1 MTQPP
6 ITAATAPSPAVELEW
21 LRALADAE
29 TPRDIAALVV
39 QLAQRHPHCQAARV
53 CWDLDSQDP
62 IACEPR
68 LPLAADVLAHAR
80 AAAAHGTAEWT
91 ADQRQVAVPFSD
103 RSDPA
108 VLLLDF
114 TQPQVAR
121 RLPPHWTES
130 LRLADRHIRRARAL
144 ESLQTSVDALER
156 SDKLQR
162 ALFAISDLA
171 GSDRDM
177 PEMLRGIH
185 EIIGSL
191 MYAENFFI
199 VLHDAE
205 RDTLRFL
212 YFADVV
218 DPAPFSEMPMDALEQ
233 TFTWYLIRHGK
244 PLMGSTE
251 QLRRQVPGTA
261 NVVGTDSF
269 DWLGVPMMGEDRV
282 YGALVVQSYEESVRY
297 SEEDRSLLGFVA
309 SHVLTALERKQSKDA
324 LEQRVQLRTL
334 ELADANR
341 GLQLEVEERQRA
353 ERLQAALFRIA
364 ELATADIS
372 QAEFYRQVHA
382 VVGTLINARNFFIAL
397 LSDDGTALEYP
408 YAVDESGESYDARPV
423 GRGLS
428 EYVIRNG
435 TSIFQTNDVLVLAD
449 RGEIDLDTVGALA
462 TWWLGVPL
470 QVGDEVIG
478 LVAVQSYTETAAYSA
493 ADQELLTFVASQ
505 MANSLSRRRAAQMQ
519 QQAFAQ
525 LEQRVQERTRE
536 LRHEILERERI
547 QEQLKHQVMHDA
559 LTGLPNR
566 GYLRERLERVLG
578 LLKRGPER
586 KCALLYLDID
596 RFKVIND
603 SLGHL
608 AGDAFLREVAQRLQA
623 CVREPDLVARLAG
636 DEFAILLEDVPVP
649 GTAVRVAQRVLEIL
663 GTPLQVAGKEL
674 EPSASIGIAIADASY
689 QLADEVLR
697 DADVALYRAKALG
710 RKRFEL
716 FDASLQKHAVDVLTM
731 ERELRIALQ
740 HDQFEP
746 YFQPILRLD
755 TGAVQGYEALIRWNH
770 PSRGLIGPGEFLR
783 IAEDSGNI
791 ETIDWWMFEHSCAL
805 AARHF
810 DAERYVTLNVS
821 ALHFR
826 RADFCARLL
835 DMLNRTGLAPSR
847 LVIEVTEGSLLDD
860 PEGVREIIATLRNDG
875 IGAALDD
882 FGTGYSSLSYLHTFP
897 LRIVKIDRSFVARL
911 GEAGAGNSEAVVGSI
926 LALARALGVEALAEG
941 IETEAQRQTL
951 LAMGCL
957 YGQGYLL
964 GRPASVAHWNA
975 AAIAADGSSRSGI

>member
-1 MTQPP
+1 MTLPP
-6 ITAATAPSPAVELEW
+6 ISAETAPAPAVELDW
-21 LRALADAE
+21 LRALADAD
-29 TPRDIAALVV
+29 TPRDIATLVL

-53 CWDLDSQDP
+53 CWDLDAADAV
-62 IACEPR
+62 ACEPR
-68 LPLAADVLAHAR
+68 LPLAADVLAHCR
-80 AAAAHGTAEWT
+80 VAAARGTAEWS
-91 ADQRQVAVPFSD
+91 ADQRQVAIPFSD
-103 RSDPA
+103 RADPA

-114 TQPQVAR
+114 TQAQAAR
-121 RLPPHWTES
+121 RLPPHWAES
-130 LRLADRHIRRARAL
+130 LRLADRHLRRARAL

-199 VLHDAE
+199 VLHDAG

-218 DPAPFSEMPMDALEQ
+218 DPAPFSEMPMDALEH
-233 TFTWYLIRHGK
+233 TFTWYLIRHGT

-269 DWLGVPMMGEDRV
+269 DWLGVPMMSEDRV
-282 YGALVVQSYEESVRY
+282 YGALVVQSYEEAVRY
-297 SEEDRSLLGFVA
+297 SDEDRSLLGFVA

-324 LEQRVQLRTL
+324 LEQRVQQRTL

-382 VVGTLINARNFFIAL
+382 VVDTLINARNFYIAL
-397 LSDDGTALEYP
+397 LSEDGTAIEYP
-408 YAVDESGESYDARPV
+408 YAVDETGESYESRPV

-428 EYVIRNG
+428 EYVIRHG
-435 TSIFQTNDVLVLAD
+435 TSILQTNDILVLAD
-449 RGEIDLDTVGALA
+449 RGDIDLDTVGALA

-470 QVGDEVIG
+470 QVGDAVIG
-478 LVAVQSYTETAAYSA
+478 LVAVQSYTPSAAYSA

-505 MANSLSRRRAAQMQ
+505 IANSLSRRRAAQIQ

-578 LLKRGPER
+578 LLRRGPER

-663 GTPLQVAGKEL
+663 RTPLQVGGKEL

-746 YFQPILRLD
+746 YFQPILRLE

-770 PSRGLIGPGEFLR
+770 PNRGLLGPGEFLR

-791 ETIDWWMFEHSCAL
+791 EAIDWWMFEHSCTL

-810 DAERYVTLNVS
+810 AADRYLTLNVS

-826 RADFCARLL
+826 RADFCGRLL
-835 DMLNRTGLAPSR
+835 DVLHRTGLASSR
-847 LVIEVTEGSLLDD
+847 LVVEVTEGSLLDD
-860 PEGVREIIATLRNDG
+860 PEGVRDILATLRDDG

-941 IETEAQRQTL
+941 NETEAPRQTL

-964 GRPASVAHWNA
+964 GRPAPVARWLA
-975 AAIAADGSSRSGI
+975 K

>member
-1 MTQPP
+1 MITLPP
-6 ITAATAPSPAVELEW
+6 AATFNSEHTDELEW
-21 LRALADAE
+21 LRALADAD
-29 TPRDIAALVV
+29 TPRDVAALVV
-39 QLAQRHPHCQAARV
+39 RLAQRQSQCRSARV
-53 CWDLDSQDP
+53 YWAVDGGD
-62 IACEPR
+62 AFTCEPR
-68 LPLAADVLAHAR
+68 QPAPTGRVDWIR
-80 AAAAHGTAEWT
+80 AAATLGTAQWT
-91 ADQRQVAVPFSD
+91 PDQQQVAIPFS
-103 RSDPA
+103 SQPDPA
-108 VLLLDF
+108 VLVLDF
-114 TQPQVAR
+114 SESQAGRP
-121 RLPPHWTES
+121 LPSHWTES
-130 LRLADRHIRRARAL
+130 LRLADRHLRRAQAL
-144 ESLQTSVDALER
+144 DTLQASVGALER
-156 SDKLQR
+156 SNQLQR

-171 GSDRDM
+171 GSERDM
-177 PEMLRGIH
+177 QQMLRGIH

-205 RDTLRFL
+205 RDSLRFL

-218 DPAPFSEMPMDALEQ
+218 DPAPFSELPMDALEH

-251 QLRRQVPGTA
+251 QLRQQVPGTV

-269 DWLGVPMMGEDRV
+269 DWLGVPMMGEDQV
-282 YGALVVQSYEESVRY
+282 YGALVVQSYEDSVRY

-324 LEQRVQLRTL
+324 LEQRVHLRTL

-397 LSDDGTALEYP
+397 LSDDGSTLEYP
-408 YAVDESGESYDARPV
+408 YSVDESSEAFGARPV

-435 TSIFQTNDVLVLAD
+435 TSIFQGNDILALAD
-449 RGEIDLDTVGALA
+449 RGEVDLDTVGSLA

-470 QVGDEVIG
+470 QVGDAVIG
-478 LVAVQSYTETAAYSA
+478 LVAVQSYTLSAAYSD
-493 ADQELLTFVASQ
+493 ADKELLTFVASQ
-505 MANSLSRRRAAQMQ
+505 IANSLSRRRAAQIQ

-525 LEQRVQERTRE
+525 LEQRVQERTGE
-536 LRHEILERERI
+536 LRLEIQERQRA

-559 LTGLPNR
+559 LTSLPNR
-566 GYLRERLERVLG
+566 GYLRERLERVLA
-578 LLKRGPER
+578 LLKRDPHR
-586 KCALLYLDID
+586 KCALLYLDVD

-608 AGDAFLREVAQRLQA
+608 AGDAYLKEIAQRLQA

-636 DEFAILLEDVPVP
+636 DEFAILLEDAPVP
-649 GTAVRVAQRVLEIL
+649 GTAVRVAQRVLEAL
-663 GTPLQVAGKEL
+663 ALPLQMAGREL

-689 QLADEVLR
+689 HLADEVLR

-731 ERELRIALQ
+731 ERELRVALQ
-740 HDQFEP
+740 KNQFVP

-755 TGAVQGYEALIRWNH
+755 TDQVQGYEALIRWNH
-770 PSRGLIGPGEFLR
+770 PVRGLLGPGEFLR

-791 ETIDWWMFEHSCAL
+791 EAIDWWMFEHSSAL

-810 DAERYVTLNVS
+810 ASDRYLTLNVS
-821 ALHFR
+821 PLQIG
-826 RADFCARLL
+826 RASC
-835 DMLNRTGLAPSR
+835 
-847 LVIEVTEGSLLDD
+847 
-860 PEGVREIIATLRNDG
+860 RERVL
-875 IGAALDD
+875 
-882 FGTGYSSLSYLHTFP
+882 
-897 LRIVKIDRSFVARL
+897 
-911 GEAGAGNSEAVVGSI
+911 
-926 LALARALGVEALAEG
+926 
-941 IETEAQRQTL
+941 
-951 LAMGCL
+951 
-957 YGQGYLL
+957 
-964 GRPASVAHWNA
+964 
-975 AAIAADGSSRSGI
+975 

>member
-1 MTQPP
+1 MNMLPP
-6 ITAATAPSPAVELEW
+6 ATAASCEHADEPGW
-21 LRALADAE
+21 LRALADAD
-29 TPRDIAALVV
+29 TPRDIATLVV
-39 QLAQRHPHCQAARV
+39 GLAQRHPQCQSARV
-53 CWDLDSQDP
+53 YWAVDP
-62 IACEPR
+62 GDAIACEPPQPTPTGM
-68 LPLAADVLAHAR
+68 LDWIR
-80 AAAAHGTAEWT
+80 AAAALGTAQWT
-91 ADQRQVAVPFSD
+91 PDQRRVAIPLSN
-103 RSDPA
+103 RPDPA
-108 VLLLDF
+108 VLVLDF
-114 TQPQVAR
+114 SESQAGCP
-121 RLPPHWTES
+121 LPSHWAES
-130 LRLADRHIRRARAL
+130 LRLADRHLRRAQAL
-144 ESLQTSVDALER
+144 DTLQASVGALER
-156 SDKLQR
+156 SNQLQR

-171 GSDRDM
+171 GSERDM
-177 PEMLRGIH
+177 QQMLRGIH

-205 RDTLRFL
+205 RDSLRFL

-218 DPAPFSEMPMDALEQ
+218 DPAPFSELPMDALEH

-251 QLRRQVPGTA
+251 QLRQQVPGTV
-261 NVVGTDSF
+261 NLVGTDSF

-324 LEQRVQLRTL
+324 LEQRVHLRTL

-397 LSDDGTALEYP
+397 LSDDGSTLEYP
-408 YAVDESGESYDARPV
+408 YSVDESSEQYGARPV

-428 EYVIRNG
+428 EYVIRHG
-435 TSIFQTNDVLVLAD
+435 TSIFQGNDILALAD
-449 RGEIDLDTVGALA
+449 RGEVDLDTVGSLA

-470 QVGDEVIG
+470 QVGDAVIG
-478 LVAVQSYTETAAYSA
+478 LVAVQSYTLSAAYSD
-493 ADQELLTFVASQ
+493 ADKELLTFVASQ
-505 MANSLSRRRAAQMQ
+505 IANSLSRRRAAQIQ

-525 LEQRVQERTRE
+525 LEQRVQERTGE
-536 LRHEILERERI
+536 LRREIQERQRA

-566 GYLRERLERVLG
+566 GYLRERLERVLA
-578 LLKRGPER
+578 LLKRAPHR
-586 KCALLYLDID
+586 KCALLYLDVD

-608 AGDAFLREVAQRLQA
+608 AGDAYLKEIAQRLQA

-636 DEFAILLEDVPVP
+636 DEFAILLEDAPVP
-649 GTAVRVAQRVLEIL
+649 GTAVRVAQRVLEAL
-663 GTPLQVAGKEL
+663 ALPLQMAGREL
-674 EPSASIGIAIADASY
+674 EPSASIGIAIADSSY

-731 ERELRIALQ
+731 ERELRVALQ
-740 HDQFEP
+740 KNQFVP

-755 TGAVQGYEALIRWNH
+755 TDQVQGYEALIRWNH
-770 PSRGLIGPGEFLR
+770 PVRGLIGPGEFLR

-791 ETIDWWMFEHSCAL
+791 EAIDWWMFEHSSAL

-810 DAERYVTLNVS
+810 ASERYLTLNVS
-821 ALHFR
+821 PLHFR
-826 RADFCARLL
+826 RADFCSRLL
-835 DMLNRTGLAPSR
+835 DMLQRTGLAPSR

-860 PEGVREIIATLRNDG
+860 PEGVRDILATLRRDG

-911 GEAGAGNSEAVVGSI
+911 GEAGNDNSEAVVGSI
-926 LALARALGVEALAEG
+926 LALASALGVEALAEG
-941 IETEAQRQTL
+941 IETDAQRATL
-951 LAMGCL
+951 QAMGCRF
-957 YGQGYLL
+957 GQGYLL
-964 GRPASVAHWNA
+964 GRPAPVEEGHPA
-975 AAIAADGSSRSGI
+975 RSP

>member
-1 MTQPP
+1 MHTD
-6 ITAATAPSPAVELEW
+6 ELEW
-21 LRALADAE
+21 LRALADAD
-29 TPRDIAALVV
+29 TPRDIATLVV
-39 QLAQRHPHCQAARV
+39 RLARRHPQCQSACVYWGLERA
-53 CWDLDSQDP
+53 DT
-62 IACEPR
+62 ITCEPPPPAPAEM
-68 LPLAADVLAHAR
+68 LDWIR
-80 AAAAHGTAEWT
+80 AASARGVPQWT
-91 ADQRQVAVPFSD
+91 CGQRRVAIPFSS
-103 RSDPA
+103 RPDPA
-108 VLLLDF
+108 VLVLDF
-114 TQPQVAR
+114 SESQAGRP
-121 RLPPHWTES
+121 LPSHWTES
-130 LRLADRHIRRARAL
+130 LRLADRHIRRAQAL
-144 ESLQTSVDALER
+144 DTLQASVGALER
-156 SDKLQR
+156 SNKLQR

-171 GSDRDM
+171 GSERDM
-177 PEMLRGIH
+177 QQMLRGIH

-205 RDTLRFL
+205 RDSLRFL

-218 DPAPFSEMPMDALEQ
+218 DPAPFSEMPMDALEH
-233 TFTWYLIRHGK
+233 TFTWYLIRHGT

-251 QLRRQVPGTA
+251 QLRRQVAGTV
-261 NVVGTDSF
+261 NLVGTDSF

-324 LEQRVQLRTL
+324 LEQRVQQRTL

-397 LSDDGTALEYP
+397 LSDDGSTLEYP
-408 YAVDESGESYDARPV
+408 YAVDESSEHYGARPV

-428 EYVIRNG
+428 EYVIRHG
-435 TSIFQTNDVLVLAD
+435 TSIFQGNDILALAD
-449 RGEIDLDTVGALA
+449 RGEVDLDTVGSLA
-462 TWWLGVPL
+462 TWWLRVPL
-470 QVGDEVIG
+470 LVGEAVIG
-478 LVAVQSYTETAAYSA
+478 LVAVQSYTLSAAYSD
-493 ADQELLTFVASQ
+493 ADKELLTFVASQ
-505 MANSLSRRRAAQMQ
+505 IANSLSRRRAAQIQ
-519 QQAFAQ
+519 QQALAQ
-525 LEQRVQERTRE
+525 LEQRVQERTGE
-536 LRHEILERERI
+536 LRREIQERQRA

-559 LTGLPNR
+559 LTSLPNR
-566 GYLRERLERVLG
+566 AYLRERLERVLA
-578 LLKRGPER
+578 LLKRDPHR
-586 KCALLYLDID
+586 KCALLYLDVD

-608 AGDAFLREVAQRLQA
+608 AGDAYLKEIAQRLQA
-623 CVREPDLVARLAG
+623 CVREPDVVARLAG
-636 DEFAILLEDVPVP
+636 DEFAILLEDAPVP
-649 GTAVRVAQRVLEIL
+649 GTAVRVAQRVLEAL
-663 GTPLQVAGKEL
+663 ALPLQIAGKEL

-731 ERELRIALQ
+731 ERELRVALQ
-740 HDQFEP
+740 KNQFVP

-755 TGAVQGYEALIRWNH
+755 TDHVQGYEALIRWNH
-770 PSRGLIGPGEFLR
+770 PVRGLIGPGEFLR

-791 ETIDWWMFEHSCAL
+791 EAIDWWMFEHSSAL

-810 DAERYVTLNVS
+810 AGDRYLTLNVS
-821 ALHFR
+821 PLHFR
-826 RADFCARLL
+826 RPDFCSRLL
-835 DMLNRTGLAPSR
+835 DMLQRTGLSPSR

-860 PEGVREIIATLRNDG
+860 PEGVRDILATLRKDG

-911 GEAGAGNSEAVVGSI
+911 DEAGNGNSEAVVGSI
-926 LALARALGVEALAEG
+926 LALASALGVEALAEG
-941 IETEAQRQTL
+941 IETDAQRATL
-951 LAMGCL
+951 LAMGCRF
-957 YGQGYLL
+957 GQGYLL
-964 GRPASVAHWNA
+964 GRPAPLGDAPPA
-975 AAIAADGSSRSGI
+975 G

>member
-1 MTQPP
+1 MCPRRSNHGSMMTLPP
-6 ITAATAPSPAVELEW
+6 ATATSREHTDEHEW
-21 LRALADAE
+21 LRALADAD
-29 TPRDIAALVV
+29 TPRDIATLVV
-39 QLAQRHPHCQAARV
+39 RLAQGHPQCQTARV
-53 CWDLDSQDP
+53 YWATDGGDA
-62 IACEPR
+62 IACEPPEPAPTGT
-68 LPLAADVLAHAR
+68 LDWIR
-80 AAAAHGTAEWT
+80 AAAALGTAQWT
-91 ADQRQVAVPFSD
+91 PDQRQVAIPFSS
-103 RSDPA
+103 RPDPA
-108 VLLLDF
+108 VLVLDF
-114 TQPQVAR
+114 SESQTGHP
-121 RLPPHWTES
+121 LPSHWTES
-130 LRLADRHIRRARAL
+130 LRLADRHLRRAQAL
-144 ESLQTSVDALER
+144 DTLQASVGALER
-156 SDKLQR
+156 SNQLQR

-171 GSDRDM
+171 GSERDM
-177 PEMLRGIH
+177 QQMLRGIH

-205 RDTLRFL
+205 RDNLRFL

-218 DPAPFSEMPMDALEQ
+218 DPAPFSEMPMDALEH

-251 QLRRQVPGTA
+251 QLRQQVPGA
-261 NVVGTDSF
+261 VNVVGTDSF

-324 LEQRVQLRTL
+324 LEQRVHLRTL

-397 LSDDGTALEYP
+397 LSDDGSTLEYP
-408 YAVDESGESYDARPV
+408 YAVDESSERYGARPV

-428 EYVIRNG
+428 EYVIRHG
-435 TSIFQTNDVLVLAD
+435 TSIFQGDDILALAD
-449 RGEIDLDTVGALA
+449 RGEVDLDTVGSLA

-470 QVGDEVIG
+470 QVGDAVIG
-478 LVAVQSYTETAAYSA
+478 LVAVQSYTHSAAYSD
-493 ADQELLTFVASQ
+493 ADKELLTFVASQ
-505 MANSLSRRRAAQMQ
+505 IANSLSRRRAAQIQ

-525 LEQRVQERTRE
+525 LEQRVQERTGE
-536 LRHEILERERI
+536 LRREIQERQRA

-566 GYLRERLERVLG
+566 AYLRERLERVLA
-578 LLKRGPER
+578 LLKRDPQR
-586 KCALLYLDID
+586 KCALLYLDVD

-608 AGDAFLREVAQRLQA
+608 AGDAYLKEIAQRLQA
-623 CVREPDLVARLAG
+623 CVREPDVVARLAG
-636 DEFAILLEDVPVP
+636 DEFAILLEDAPVP
-649 GTAVRVAQRVLEIL
+649 GTAVRVAQRVLEAL
-663 GTPLQVAGKEL
+663 ALPLQIAGREL

-731 ERELRIALQ
+731 ERELRVALQ
-740 HDQFEP
+740 KNQFMP

-755 TGAVQGYEALIRWNH
+755 TDQVQGYEALIRWNH
-770 PSRGLIGPGEFLR
+770 PVRGLIGPGEFLR

-791 ETIDWWMFEHSCAL
+791 EAIDWWMFEHSSAL
-805 AARHF
+805 AASHF
-810 DAERYVTLNVS
+810 ASDRYLTLNVS
-821 ALHFR
+821 PLHFR
-826 RADFCARLL
+826 RADFCSRLL
-835 DMLNRTGLAPSR
+835 DMLQRTGLSPTR

-860 PEGVREIIATLRNDG
+860 PEGVRDILATLRNHG

-911 GEAGAGNSEAVVGSI
+911 GEAGNDNSEAVVGSI
-926 LALARALGVEALAEG
+926 LALASALGVEALAEG
-941 IETEAQRQTL
+941 IETDAQRATL
-951 LAMGCL
+951 QAMGCRF
-957 YGQGYLL
+957 GQGYLL
-964 GRPASVAHWNA
+964 GRPAPLENPA
-975 AAIAADGSSRSGI
+975 AG

>member
-1 MTQPP
+1 MHTD
-6 ITAATAPSPAVELEW
+6 ELEW
-21 LRALADAE
+21 LRALADAD
-29 TPRDIAALVV
+29 TPRDIATLVV
-39 QLAQRHPHCQAARV
+39 RLARRHPQCQSACVYWGLERA
-53 CWDLDSQDP
+53 DT
-62 IACEPR
+62 ITCEPPPPAPAEM
-68 LPLAADVLAHAR
+68 LDWIR
-80 AAAAHGTAEWT
+80 AASARGVPQWT
-91 ADQRQVAVPFSD
+91 CGQRRVAIPFSS
-103 RSDPA
+103 RPDPA
-108 VLLLDF
+108 VLVLDF
-114 TQPQVAR
+114 SESQAGRP
-121 RLPPHWTES
+121 LPSHWTES
-130 LRLADRHIRRARAL
+130 LRLADRHIRRAQAL
-144 ESLQTSVDALER
+144 DTLQASVGALER
-156 SDKLQR
+156 SNKLQR

-171 GSDRDM
+171 GSERDM
-177 PEMLRGIH
+177 QQMLRGIH

-205 RDTLRFL
+205 RDSLRFL

-218 DPAPFSEMPMDALEQ
+218 DPAPFSEMPMDALEH
-233 TFTWYLIRHGK
+233 TFTWYLIRHGT

-251 QLRRQVPGTA
+251 QLRRQVAGTV
-261 NVVGTDSF
+261 NLVGTDSF

-324 LEQRVQLRTL
+324 LEQRVQQRTL

-397 LSDDGTALEYP
+397 LSDDGSTLEYP
-408 YAVDESGESYDARPV
+408 YAVDESSEHYGARPV

-428 EYVIRNG
+428 EYVIRHG
-435 TSIFQTNDVLVLAD
+435 TSIFQGNDILALAD
-449 RGEIDLDTVGALA
+449 RGEVDLDTVGSLA

-470 QVGDEVIG
+470 QVGDAVIG
-478 LVAVQSYTETAAYSA
+478 LVAVQSYTLSAAYSD
-493 ADQELLTFVASQ
+493 ADKELLTFVASQ
-505 MANSLSRRRAAQMQ
+505 IANSLSRRRAAQIQ
-519 QQAFAQ
+519 QQALAQ
-525 LEQRVQERTRE
+525 LEQRVQERTGE
-536 LRHEILERERI
+536 LRREIQERQRA

-559 LTGLPNR
+559 LTSLPNR
-566 GYLRERLERVLG
+566 AYLRERLERVLA
-578 LLKRGPER
+578 LLKRDPHR
-586 KCALLYLDID
+586 KCALLYLDVD

-608 AGDAFLREVAQRLQA
+608 AGDAYLKEIAQRLQA
-623 CVREPDLVARLAG
+623 CVREPDVVARLAG
-636 DEFAILLEDVPVP
+636 DEFAILLEDAPVP
-649 GTAVRVAQRVLEIL
+649 GTAVRVAQRVLEAL
-663 GTPLQVAGKEL
+663 ALPLQIAGKEL

-731 ERELRIALQ
+731 ERELRVALQ
-740 HDQFEP
+740 KNQFVP

-755 TGAVQGYEALIRWNH
+755 TDHVQGYEALIRWNH
-770 PSRGLIGPGEFLR
+770 PVRGLIGPGEFLR

-791 ETIDWWMFEHSCAL
+791 EAIDWWMFEHSSAL

-810 DAERYVTLNVS
+810 AGDRYLTLNVS
-821 ALHFR
+821 PLHFR
-826 RADFCARLL
+826 RPDFCSRLL
-835 DMLNRTGLAPSR
+835 DMLQRTGLSPSR

-860 PEGVREIIATLRNDG
+860 PEGVRDILATLRKDG

-911 GEAGAGNSEAVVGSI
+911 DEAGNGNSEAVVGSI
-926 LALARALGVEALAEG
+926 LALASALGVEALAEG
-941 IETEAQRQTL
+941 IETDAQRATL
-951 LAMGCL
+951 LAMGCR
-957 YGQGYLL
+957 YGQRYLL
-964 GRPASVAHWNA
+964 GRPAPLGDAPPA
-975 AAIAADGSSRSGI
+975 G

>member
-1 MTQPP
+1 MTTPPSSVTGTAQP
-6 ITAATAPSPAVELEW
+6 TDELEW
-21 LRALADAE
+21 LRALADADS
-29 TPRDIAALVV
+29 PRDIAKLVV
-39 QLAQRHPHCQAARV
+39 RLARRHPQCQAARV
-53 CWDLDSQDP
+53 YWDLERGDAS
-62 IACEPR
+62 ACEPTQEEGSD
-68 LPLAADVLAHAR
+68 PLEWLRESAR
-80 AAAAHGTAEWT
+80 RGTAQWT
-91 ADQRQVAVPFSD
+91 DDQRRVAIPFSAHP
-103 RSDPA
+103 DPA

-114 TQPQVAR
+114 SQSQAGQS
-121 RLPPHWTES
+121 LPSHWTES
-130 LRLADRHIRRARAL
+130 LRLADRHLRRAKAL
-144 ESLQTSVDALER
+144 DSLQSSVGALER
-156 SDKLQR
+156 SNMLQR

-177 PEMLRGIH
+177 QDMLRGIH
-185 EIIGSL
+185 EIVSSL

-199 VLHDAE
+199 VLHDAV
-205 RDTLRFL
+205 RDSLRFL

-218 DPAPFSEMPMDALEQ
+218 DPAPFSEMPMDALEH

-251 QLRRQVPGTA
+251 QLRHQVPGA
-261 NVVGTDSF
+261 VNVVGTDSF

-324 LEQRVQLRTL
+324 LEQRVHVRTL

-382 VVGTLINARNFFIAL
+382 VVGSLINARNFFIAL
-397 LSDDGTALEYP
+397 LSEDGSMLEYP
-408 YAVDESGESYDARPV
+408 YSVDESGERYGARPV

-428 EYVIRNG
+428 EYVIRHG
-435 TSIFQTNDVLVLAD
+435 TSIFRANDILALAD
-449 RGEIDLDTVGALA
+449 RGEIDLDTVGSLA

-470 QVGDEVIG
+470 QVGDAVIG
-478 LVAVQSYTETAAYSA
+478 LVAVQSYTLRAAYSD
-493 ADQELLTFVASQ
+493 ADKELLTFVASQ
-505 MANSLSRRRAAQMQ
+505 IANSLNRRRAAQIQ

-525 LEQRVQERTRE
+525 LEHRVQERTGE
-536 LRHEILERERI
+536 LRREI
-547 QEQLKHQVMHDA
+547 QERQRAQDQLKHQVMHDA

-566 GYLRERLERVLG
+566 GYLRERLERVLA
-578 LLKRGPER
+578 LLKRDPHR
-586 KCALLYLDID
+586 KCALLYLDVD

-608 AGDAFLREVAQRLQA
+608 AGDAYLKEIAQRLQD

-636 DEFAILLEDVPVP
+636 DEFAILLEEVPVP
-649 GTAVRVAQRVLEIL
+649 GTAVRVAQRVLEAL
-663 GTPLQVAGKEL
+663 ALPLQMSGREL
-674 EPSASIGIAIADASY
+674 EPSASIGIAIADSSY
-689 QLADEVLR
+689 HLADEVLR

-731 ERELRIALQ
+731 ERELRVALQ
-740 HDQFEP
+740 KGQFVP

-755 TGAVQGYEALIRWNH
+755 TGQVQGYEALIRWNH
-770 PSRGLIGPGEFLR
+770 PARGLIGPGEFLG

-791 ETIDWWMFEHSCAL
+791 EAIDWWMFAHSSAL

-810 DAERYVTLNVS
+810 AGDHYLTLNVS
-821 ALHFR
+821 PLHFR
-826 RADFCARLL
+826 RDDFCSRLL
-835 DMLNRTGLAPSR
+835 DMLQHAGLPPSQ
-847 LVIEVTEGSLLDD
+847 LVIEVTEGSLLED
-860 PEGVREIIATLRNDG
+860 PEGVRDVLATLRNEG
-875 IGAALDD
+875 VAAALDD

-911 GEAGAGNSEAVVGSI
+911 GEPGNGNSEAVVGSI
-926 LALARALGVEALAEG
+926 LALAAALGVEALAEG
-941 IETEAQRQTL
+941 IETEAQRATL
-951 LAMGCL
+951 LAMGCRF
-957 YGQGYLL
+957 GQGYLL
-964 GRPASVAHWNA
+964 GRPAPLG
-975 AAIAADGSSRSGI
+975 DGASAG

>member
-1 MTQPP
+1 MHTD
-6 ITAATAPSPAVELEW
+6 ELEW
-21 LRALADAE
+21 LRALADAD
-29 TPRDIAALVV
+29 TPRDIATLVV
-39 QLAQRHPHCQAARV
+39 RLARRHPQ
-53 CWDLDSQDP
+53 SQSACVYWGLERADA
-62 IACEPR
+62 ITCEPPPPAPAEM
-68 LPLAADVLAHAR
+68 LDWIR
-80 AAAAHGTAEWT
+80 AASARGAAQWT
-91 ADQRQVAVPFSD
+91 CGQRRVAIPFSS
-103 RSDPA
+103 RPDPA
-108 VLLLDF
+108 VLVLDF
-114 TQPQVAR
+114 SESQAGRP
-121 RLPPHWTES
+121 LPSHWTES
-130 LRLADRHIRRARAL
+130 LRLADRHIRRAQAL
-144 ESLQTSVDALER
+144 DTLQASVGALER
-156 SDKLQR
+156 SNKLQR

-171 GSDRDM
+171 GSERDM
-177 PEMLRGIH
+177 QQMLRGIH

-205 RDTLRFL
+205 RDSLRFL

-218 DPAPFSEMPMDALEQ
+218 DPAPFSEMPMDALEH
-233 TFTWYLIRHGK
+233 TFTWYLIRHGT

-251 QLRRQVPGTA
+251 QLRRQVPGTV
-261 NVVGTDSF
+261 NLVGTDSF

-324 LEQRVQLRTL
+324 LEQRVQQRTL

-397 LSDDGTALEYP
+397 LSDDGSTLEYP
-408 YAVDESGESYDARPV
+408 YAVDESSEHYGARPV

-428 EYVIRNG
+428 EYVIRHG
-435 TSIFQTNDVLVLAD
+435 TSIFQGNDILALAD
-449 RGEIDLDTVGALA
+449 RGEVDLDTVGSLA

-470 QVGDEVIG
+470 QVGDAVIG
-478 LVAVQSYTETAAYSA
+478 LVAVQSYTLSAAYSD
-493 ADQELLTFVASQ
+493 ADKELLTFVASQ
-505 MANSLSRRRAAQMQ
+505 IANSLSRRRAAQIQ
-519 QQAFAQ
+519 QQALAQ
-525 LEQRVQERTRE
+525 LEQRVQERTGE
-536 LRHEILERERI
+536 LRREIQERQRA

-559 LTGLPNR
+559 LTSLPNR
-566 GYLRERLERVLG
+566 AYLRERLERVLA
-578 LLKRGPER
+578 LLKRDPHR
-586 KCALLYLDID
+586 KCALLYLDVD

-608 AGDAFLREVAQRLQA
+608 AGDAYLKEIAQRLQA
-623 CVREPDLVARLAG
+623 CVREPDVVARLAG
-636 DEFAILLEDVPVP
+636 DEFAILLEDAPVP
-649 GTAVRVAQRVLEIL
+649 GTAVRVAQRVLEAL
-663 GTPLQVAGKEL
+663 ALPLQIAGKEL

-731 ERELRIALQ
+731 ERELRVALQ
-740 HDQFEP
+740 KNQFVP

-755 TGAVQGYEALIRWNH
+755 TDHVQGYEALIRWNH
-770 PSRGLIGPGEFLR
+770 PVRGLIGPGEFLR

-791 ETIDWWMFEHSCAL
+791 EAIDWWMFEHSSAL

-810 DAERYVTLNVS
+810 AGDRYLTLNVS
-821 ALHFR
+821 PLHFR
-826 RADFCARLL
+826 RPDFCSRLL
-835 DMLNRTGLAPSR
+835 DMLQRTGLSPSR

-860 PEGVREIIATLRNDG
+860 PEGVRDILATLRKDG

-911 GEAGAGNSEAVVGSI
+911 DEAGNGNSEAVVGSI
-926 LALARALGVEALAEG
+926 LALASALGVEALAEG
-941 IETEAQRQTL
+941 IETDAQRATL
-951 LAMGCL
+951 QAMGCRF
-957 YGQGYLL
+957 GQGYLL
-964 GRPASVAHWNA
+964 GRPAPLDEGNPT
-975 AAIAADGSSRSGI
+975 RSD

>member
-1 MTQPP
+1 MHTD
-6 ITAATAPSPAVELEW
+6 ELEW
-21 LRALADAE
+21 LRALADAD
-29 TPRDIAALVV
+29 TPRDIATLVV
-39 QLAQRHPHCQAARV
+39 RLARRHPQCQSACVYWGLERA
-53 CWDLDSQDP
+53 DT
-62 IACEPR
+62 ITCEPPPPAPAEM
-68 LPLAADVLAHAR
+68 LDWIR
-80 AAAAHGTAEWT
+80 AASARGVPQWT
-91 ADQRQVAVPFSD
+91 CGQRRVAIPFSS
-103 RSDPA
+103 RPDPA
-108 VLLLDF
+108 VLVLDF
-114 TQPQVAR
+114 SESQAGRP
-121 RLPPHWTES
+121 LPSHWTES
-130 LRLADRHIRRARAL
+130 LRLADRHIRRAQAL
-144 ESLQTSVDALER
+144 DTLQASVGALER
-156 SDKLQR
+156 SNKLQR

-171 GSDRDM
+171 GSERDM
-177 PEMLRGIH
+177 QQMLRGIH

-205 RDTLRFL
+205 RDSLRFL

-218 DPAPFSEMPMDALEQ
+218 DPAPFSEMPMDALEH
-233 TFTWYLIRHGK
+233 TFTWYLIRHGT

-251 QLRRQVPGTA
+251 QLRRQVAGTV
-261 NVVGTDSF
+261 NLVGTDSF

-324 LEQRVQLRTL
+324 LEQRVQQRTL

-397 LSDDGTALEYP
+397 LSDDGSTLEYP
-408 YAVDESGESYDARPV
+408 YAVDESSEHYGARPV

-428 EYVIRNG
+428 EYVIRHG
-435 TSIFQTNDVLVLAD
+435 TSIFQGNDILALAD
-449 RGEIDLDTVGALA
+449 RGEVDLDTVGSLA

-470 QVGDEVIG
+470 QVGDAVIG
-478 LVAVQSYTETAAYSA
+478 LVAVQSYTLSAAYSD
-493 ADQELLTFVASQ
+493 ADKELLTFVASQ
-505 MANSLSRRRAAQMQ
+505 IANSLSRRRAAQIQ
-519 QQAFAQ
+519 QQALAQ
-525 LEQRVQERTRE
+525 LEQRVQERTGE
-536 LRHEILERERI
+536 LRREIQERQRA

-559 LTGLPNR
+559 LTSLPNR
-566 GYLRERLERVLG
+566 AYLRERLERVLA
-578 LLKRGPER
+578 LLKRDPHR
-586 KCALLYLDID
+586 KCALLYLDVD

-608 AGDAFLREVAQRLQA
+608 AGDAYLKEIAQRLQA
-623 CVREPDLVARLAG
+623 CVREPDVVARLAG
-636 DEFAILLEDVPVP
+636 DEFAILLEDAPVP
-649 GTAVRVAQRVLEIL
+649 GTAVRVAQRVLEAL
-663 GTPLQVAGKEL
+663 ALPLQIAGKEL

-731 ERELRIALQ
+731 ERELRVALQ
-740 HDQFEP
+740 KNQFVP

-755 TGAVQGYEALIRWNH
+755 TDQVQGYEALIRWNH
-770 PSRGLIGPGEFLR
+770 PVRGLIGPGEFLR

-791 ETIDWWMFEHSCAL
+791 EAIDWWMFEHSSAL

-810 DAERYVTLNVS
+810 ASDRYLTLNVS
-821 ALHFR
+821 PLHFR
-826 RADFCARLL
+826 RADFCSRLL
-835 DMLNRTGLAPSR
+835 DMLQRTGLAPSR

-860 PEGVREIIATLRNDG
+860 PEGVRDILATLRRDG

-911 GEAGAGNSEAVVGSI
+911 GEAGNDNSEAVVGSI
-926 LALARALGVEALAEG
+926 LALASALGVEALAEG
-941 IETEAQRQTL
+941 IETDAQRATL
-951 LAMGCL
+951 QAMGCRF
-957 YGQGYLL
+957 GQGYLL
-964 GRPASVAHWNA
+964 GRPAPVEEGHPA
-975 AAIAADGSSRSGI
+975 RSP